1 MNYSLKPYNSNSDVH
16 RIPGPSVNIRIIYR
30 RNPKSSIYS
39 NWFIIS
45 TDFLSHPNSEQN
57 YVMISF
63 TFSHKHPGGL
73 KMYMNAILRL
83 F

>member
-1 MNYSLKPYNSNSDVH
+1 MYIESL
-16 RIPGPSVNIRIIYR
+16 IPLLILETFFFRDQNF
-30 RNPKSSIYS
+30 SIYS

-45 TDFLSHPNSEQN
+45 TDFLSHPNGEQN

-73 KMYMNAILRL
+73 KMYVSAILRL